1 MMKRLTVK
9 EYEAALLYVKGRYVR
24 TLGPGRYWVWTW
36 LGEAAVVVDVRLTAM
51 AVAGQEVLTKD
62 RLPVRLTAAVR
73 YRVADAAKALNTA
86 RDAAALLYEDVQLA
100 LRELAAERDLAE
112 LTTDKTALGARLT
125 ELARAKGAVY
135 GLEVAEAGVKDL
147 TLPGPVRALALKV
160 EEERYAARA
169 KLEAAREELAAA
181 RVRANTAKLLAAEP
195 ALMRLAELDALREL
209 AGKPGTTVKLK
220 VET

>member
-9 EYEAALLYVKGRYVR
+9 EYQAALKYVAGRYVG

-36 LGEAAVVVDVRLTAM
+36 LGEEAVVVDVRLTAM

-62 RLPVRLTAAVR
+62 RLPVRLTLALR
-73 YRVADAAKALNTA
+73 YRVADAAKAVNTA
-86 RDAAALLYEDVQLA
+86 REAEALLYEDVQLA
-100 LRELAAERDLAE
+100 LRELVAERDLAE
-112 LTTDKTALGARLT
+112 LAADKAALGAALT
-125 ELARAKGAVY
+125 EKARAKAAAY
-135 GLEVAEAGVKDL
+135 GLEVVEAGVKDL
-147 TLPGPVRALALKV
+147 TLPGPVKALALKV

-195 ALMRLAELDALREL
+195 ALMRMAELDALREL

-220 VET
+220 VGK

>member
-9 EYEAALLYVKGRYVR
+9 EYQVALKYAKGRYVG

-36 LGEAAVVVDVRLTAM
+36 LGEEAVVVDVRLTAM

-62 RLPVRLTAAVR
+62 RLPVRLTLALR
-73 YRVADAAKALNTA
+73 YRVADAAKAVNTA
-86 RDAAALLYEDVQLA
+86 RDAEAMLYEDVQLA
-100 LRELAAERDLAE
+100 LRELVAERDLAE
-112 LTTDKTALGARLT
+112 LAADKAALGAALT
-125 ELARAKGAVY
+125 DRARAKAAAY
-135 GLEVAEAGVKDL
+135 GLEVVEAGVKDL
-147 TLPGPVRALALKV
+147 TLPGPVKALALKV

-195 ALMRLAELDALREL
+195 ALMRMAELDALREL

-220 VET
+220 VGK